1 MKKRILLPT
10 DFSKN
15 AWNAID
21 YASELYKTESV
32 DFFILN
38 SFKVQSYDIESIFVV
53 KPGDKE
59 YIEAMEQSEKELT
72 KVLKMIELKP
82 AYPNHTYAPMSIFDT
97 PFEAIKSAVELKDI
111 DLIVMGTKGVTD
123 AMSVIYGSTTLEV
136 MEKVRNCPV
145 LAIPNIAKYVEPKEI
160 VFPTSFKTHF
170 KRRELKYLYEI
181 AKITNSS
188 VKILHINTEKQLTD
202 LQRKNK
208 DLLEEF
214 LDGIEYSFQ
223 WLDNVSV
230 NSGLEEFVRRRGS
243 DIIVFINKK
252 HSFLD
257 SIFSRPLV
265 KDLGTNSQIPVL
277 VLHDLRN

>member
-1 MKKRILLPT
+1 MKKRILVPT
-10 DFSKN
+10 DFSEN
-15 AWNAID
+15 AWNALN
-21 YASELYKTESV
+21 YASKLYKTESV

-38 SFKVQSYDIESIFVV
+38 AFKVESYDIESIFVA
-53 KPGDKE
+53 KLGDEE
-59 YIEAMEQSEKELT
+59 YDKALEQSEK
-72 KVLKMIELKP
+72 KLKKLLMSIEFKN
-82 AYPNHTYAPMSIFDT
+82 AYPNHTYFSMSIFDT
-97 PFEAIKSAVELKDI
+97 PLEAIKEAVELKDI
-111 DLIVMGTKGVTD
+111 DLVVMGSKGVTNSK
-123 AMSVIYGSTTLEV
+123 SVIYGSSTINA

-145 LAIPNIAKYVEPKEI
+145 LVIPNMTKCTEPKEI

-181 AKITNSS
+181 AKITSS
-188 VKILHINTEKQLTD
+188 AVRILHINTEKQLTD

-214 LDGIEYSFQ
+214 LDAIDYSFK
-223 WLDNVSV
+223 WLDHVSV
-230 NSGLEEFVRRRGS
+230 NAGLEEFVRRRGS

-252 HSFLD
+252 HTFLD

-265 KDLGTNSQIPVL
+265 KDLGASSQIPVL

>member
-15 AWNAID
+15 AWNAIE
-21 YASELYKTESV
+21 YAIELYKTESI

-38 SFKVQSYDIESIFVV
+38 AFKVESYDIESIFVA

-59 YIEAMEQSEKELT
+59 YDEALEQSEKNL
-72 KVLKMIELKP
+72 KKILKMIELKK
-82 AYPNHTYAPMSIFDT
+82 AYSNHTYFSMSIFDT
-97 PFEAIKSAVELKDI
+97 PLDAIKEAIELKDI
-111 DLIVMGTKGVTD
+111 DLVVMSSKGETD
-123 AMSVIYGSTTLEV
+123 SKSVIYGSSTIDA

-145 LAIPNIAKYVEPKEI
+145 LVIPSMAKYIEPKEI

-181 AKITNSS
+181 AKITNSAIR
-188 VKILHINTEKQLTD
+188 ILHINTEKELTE
-202 LQRKNK
+202 LQKKNK

-214 LDGIEYSFQ
+214 LDGIEYSFK

-230 NSGLEEFVRRRGS
+230 NDGLEEFVRRRGS

-252 HSFLD
+252 HTFFD

-265 KDLGTNSQIPVL
+265 KHLGKNSQIPVL

>member
-10 DFSKN
+10 DFSIN
-15 AWNAID
+15 AWNALK
-21 YASELYKTESV
+21 YASELYKTENV

-38 SFKVQSYDIESIFVV
+38 AFTVKSYDIESIFVA
-53 KPGDKE
+53 KPGDVE
-59 YIEAMEQSEKELT
+59 YDAALEQSEKELR
-72 KVLKMIELKP
+72 KVLKMIEIKKT
-82 AYPNHTYAPMSIFDT
+82 YPNHAYFSMSIFDT
-97 PFEAIKSAVELKDI
+97 PLNAIKTAVELNDI
-111 DLIVMGTKGVTD
+111 DLVVMGTKGATD
-123 AMSVIYGSTTLEV
+123 EKSVIYGSNTIDV

-145 LAIPNIAKYVEPKEI
+145 LAIPNIAKYKEPKEI

-170 KRRELKYLYEI
+170 KRRELKYLYEM
-181 AKITNSS
+181 AKITNSTVS
-188 VKILHINTEKQLTD
+188 ILHINTEKHLTD
-202 LQRKNK
+202 LQKQNK

-214 LDGIEYSFQ
+214 LDGIKYSFQ

-230 NSGLEEFVRRRGS
+230 NAGLEEFVRQRGS

-252 HSFLD
+252 HTFFD

-265 KDLGTNSQIPVL
+265 KDLGTSSQIPVL

>member
-15 AWNAID
+15 AWNAIK

-38 SFKVQSYDIESIFVV
+38 AFKVESYDIKSIFVA

-59 YIEAMEQSEKELT
+59 YEEALEQSEKELR
-72 KVLKMIELKP
+72 KVLKMIELKK
-82 AYPNHTYAPMSIFDT
+82 AYPNHTYSSMSIFDT
-97 PFEAIKSAVELKDI
+97 PLDAIKAVVELKDI
-111 DLIVMGTKGVTD
+111 DLVVMGTKGTTD
-123 AMSVIYGSTTLEV
+123 EKSVIYGSGTIDV
-136 MEKVRNCPV
+136 MEEVRNCPI
-145 LAIPNIAKYVEPKEI
+145 LAIPNMVNYTEPKEI

-181 AKITNSS
+181 AKITNSAIR
-188 VKILHINTEKQLTD
+188 ILHINTEKHLTD
-202 LQRKNK
+202 SQRKNK
-208 DLLEEF
+208 DLLEDF
-214 LDGIEYSFQ
+214 LEGIEYSFQ
-223 WLDNVSV
+223 WLDNVNV
-230 NSGLEEFVRRRGS
+230 NTGLEEFVRRRGI

-252 HSFLD
+252 HTFFD
-257 SIFSRPLV
+257 SVFSRPLV
-265 KDLGTNSQIPVL
+265 KDLGASSEIPVL

>member
-15 AWNAID
+15 AWNAIK

-32 DFFILN
+32 VFFILN
-38 SFKVQSYDIESIFVV
+38 AFKVESYDIESVFVA

-59 YIEAMEQSEKELT
+59 YDEALEQAEKELR
-72 KVLKMIELKP
+72 KVLKMIELKK
-82 AYPNHTYAPMSIFDT
+82 AYPNHTYFSMSIFDT
-97 PFEAIKSAVELKDI
+97 PLEAIKEAVELKDI
-111 DLIVMGTKGVTD
+111 DLVVMGTKGSTD
-123 AMSVIYGSTTLEV
+123 EKSVIYGSNAIDV

-145 LAIPNIAKYVEPKEI
+145 LAIPNIAKYTEPKEI

-181 AKITNSS
+181 AKITNS
-188 VKILHINTEKQLTD
+188 VVRILHINTENHLTD
-202 LQRKNK
+202 LQKQNK

-214 LDGIEYSFQ
+214 LDGIDYSFK
-223 WLDNVSV
+223 WLDNVNV
-230 NSGLEEFVRRRGS
+230 NTGLEEFVRRRGS

-252 HSFLD
+252 HTFFD

-265 KDLGTNSQIPVL
+265 KDLGASSQIPVL

>member
-1 MKKRILLPT
+1 MKKIILLPT

-15 AWNAID
+15 AWNALK

-38 SFKVQSYDIESIFVV
+38 AFRLKSYDIESIFVS

-59 YIEAMEQSEKELT
+59 YDLALEQSEKELR
-72 KVLKMIELKP
+72 KVLKMIELKKT
-82 AYPNHTYAPMSIFDT
+82 YPNHTYFSMSIFDT
-97 PFEAIKSAVELKDI
+97 PLNAIKEAVELKDI
-111 DLIVMGTKGVTD
+111 DLVVMGTKGATD
-123 AMSVIYGSTTLEV
+123 AKSVIYGSNTIDV

-145 LAIPNIAKYVEPKEI
+145 LAVPNIAKYTEPKEI

-181 AKITNSS
+181 AKITNSA
-188 VKILHINTEKQLTD
+188 VRILHINTEKHLTD
-202 LQRKNK
+202 LQKQNK

-230 NSGLEEFVRRRGS
+230 NTGLEEFVRRRGS

-252 HSFLD
+252 HTFFD

-265 KDLGTNSQIPVL
+265 KDLGTSSQIPVL

>member
-15 AWNAID
+15 AWNALK
-21 YASELYKTESV
+21 YASELYKTENV

-38 SFKVQSYDIESIFVV
+38 AFTVKSYDIESIFVA
-53 KPGDKE
+53 KPGDVE
-59 YIEAMEQSEKELT
+59 YDAALEQSEKELR
-72 KVLKMIELKP
+72 KVLKMIEIKKT
-82 AYPNHTYAPMSIFDT
+82 YPNHTYFSMSILDT
-97 PFEAIKSAVELKDI
+97 PLNAIKTAVELKDI
-111 DLIVMGTKGVTD
+111 DLVVMGTKGATD
-123 AMSVIYGSTTLEV
+123 EKSVIYGSNTIDV

-145 LAIPNIAKYVEPKEI
+145 LAIPNVAKYKEPKEI

-181 AKITNSS
+181 AKITNST
-188 VKILHINTEKQLTD
+188 VRILHVNTEKHLTD
-202 LQRKNK
+202 LQKQNK

-214 LDGIEYSFQ
+214 LDGIKYSFQ

-230 NSGLEEFVRRRGS
+230 NTGLEEFVRQRGS

-252 HSFLD
+252 HTFFD

-265 KDLGTNSQIPVL
+265 KDLGTSSQVPVL